1 MTAISLTLT
10 SPLEPSVRDTLG
22 DMNTVAAALGI
33 DYVLIG
39 ATARDIVLHH
49 LFGAPRPRATR
60 DIDFAI
66 YVRDWDDYRRVR
78 HALVG
83 RGYTPEREPHRLHSP
98 QGDTLDLLPFGGVA
112 AGEPAIAWPP
122 DGAVV
127 MSVMG
132 FAEACRSAYRVS
144 YPAPPEITFKVA
156 NLESQI
162 LLKLVSW
169 SERTPAERRKDAA
182 DIAYLLQHYWREDQD
197 QGTLW
202 QAPWLARLEANDHD
216 HALVSLQLLGQRA
229 ARIAN
234 ADTLAHVT
242 SLLEGTHPQRSLET
256 LAIEM
261 GRASHTPTDT
271 CLGWLDQLHQG
282 FLLV

>member
-1 MTAISLTLT
+1 
-10 SPLEPSVRDTLG
+10 
-22 DMNTVAAALGI
+22 
-33 DYVLIG
+33 
-39 ATARDIVLHH
+39 
-49 LFGAPRPRATR
+49 
-60 DIDFAI
+60 
-66 YVRDWDDYRRVR
+66 
-78 HALVG
+78 
-83 RGYTPEREPHRLHSP
+83 
-98 QGDTLDLLPFGGVA
+98 
-112 AGEPAIAWPP
+112 
-122 DGAVV
+122 
-127 MSVMG
+127 MG

-242 SLLEGTHPQRSLET
+242 SLLEGTHPQHSLET

-261 GRASHTPTDT
+261 GRASHTSTDI